1 MQLVGKGL
9 LHGEQT
15 HDVYVELISA
25 TDGKAW
31 FAVMPGLCRIEVML
45 RDGDVIETTYD
56 GVTHAPDDFVYMLG
70 FRLVAATHD
79 NAIIELTGHWH
90 TGDEENVTLQLPDSA
105 KVGGA
110 ITICERACGVWIER
124 VDR

>member
-1 MQLVGKGL
+1 MELVGKGL

-15 HDVYVELISA
+15 YDVYVELISA

-31 FAVMPGLCRIEVML
+31 FAVMPGLCRVEVML

-70 FRLVAATHD
+70 FRLVAATHGE
-79 NAIIELTGHWH
+79 AQIELTGHWH
-90 TGDEENVTLQLPDSA
+90 VSDAETVTLRLPDA
-105 KVGGA
+105 PKVGGA
-110 ITICERACGVWIER
+110 VKICERACSVWIER
-124 VDR
+124 CST